1 MLIMK
6 FENGKRFYADSIG
19 NKYQYDLTD
28 PSDQLSYK
36 IDVDAQMRDQL
47 SLNLTRDKN
56 GGGIYE

>member
-6 FENGKRFYADSIG
+6 FENRKRFYADSIG

-28 PSDQLSYK
+28 PGDQLSYK
-36 IDVDAQMRDQL
+36 IDLDAQMRDQL
-47 SLNLTRDKN
+47 SLNLARDKN

>member
-6 FENGKRFYADSIG
+6 FENGKRFYTDNIG

-47 SLNLTRDKN
+47 SLNLTRNKN

>member
-1 MLIMK
+1 MK